1 MCLILI
7 GIFRISR
14 LFNIFRKDH
23 ECLVQVPVDLD
34 HKFAAHQR
42 GQGGK
47 PLLLPL
53 LVGDEGI
60 DGFFSRPTD
69 ESDNQQETAD
79 QFPTEAAAVFL
90 AGHQQNISAPV
101 FMPCAHLT
109 AHQRTAQ
116 GTILQRV
123 THRHL
128 DVVFAIGEGW
138 TLHQFLERA
147 LLADGRMQ
155 KPLPQFHEH
164 DDRIA
169 VAHGSIFFCPCPHI
183 IAEASFP
190 TVVTEGPDACI
201 LLGKRVHLLDD
212 DIHHGEG
219 CGRVGCL
226 VERMAKAVIVVVGL
240 DQVGERVT
248 DVVTA
253 LPCPADAPADLQAL

>member
-1 MCLILI
+1 
-7 GIFRISR
+7 
-14 LFNIFRKDH
+14 
-23 ECLVQVPVDLD
+23 
-34 HKFAAHQR
+34 
-42 GQGGK
+42 
-47 PLLLPL
+47 
-53 LVGDEGI
+53 
-60 DGFFSRPTD
+60 
-69 ESDNQQETAD
+69 
-79 QFPTEAAAVFL
+79 
-90 AGHQQNISAPV
+90 
-101 FMPCAHLT
+101 
-109 AHQRTAQ
+109 
-116 GTILQRV
+116 
-123 THRHL
+123 
-128 DVVFAIGEGW
+128 
-138 TLHQFLERA
+138 
-147 LLADGRMQ
+147 MQ

-183 IAEASFP
+183 IAEAPFP

-253 LPCPADAPADLQAL
+253 LPCPADAPAEFHALVGAVVATLAGLRLTAAVHIPHFLHLVVFAVLVEDLQILHLDVAHVVERDETLRALIAHLAHTFFHHLGIAVVLQMDQDKHRVNLVLGTDGQTGKQAQACHCPKDNNTTQGVHKPHRSYRSHRNVLEYVR